1 MLLQIYF
8 IAVVF
13 IVIKML
19 TGVNYIIF

>member
-8 IAVVF
+8 IAGVF